1 MTLSTPSQKHPEA
14 SQATSASQH
23 VEPTGEDP
31 QGVSV
36 AIASLGLAQS
46 RAEARANGAR
56 SPRVATTTARARER
70 VEAERPAAIARNAPP
85 PRRVANSSRVDMT
98 APKTPA
104 MRPRGGC
111 SARSWNRPNLDATTS
126 SLNRE
131 RFRNPT
137 PPPARLERRARA
149 ARSSS
154 RSSVSWFENR
164 NRDPGGRSSGEAKH
178 RRGASEDPTLPLRGE
193 EKRSIA
199 SRVPGDFLKIRRAG
213 VSPGRAA
220 GGSQI
225 CAARCRGRV
234 FREPLVGGR
243 LGTRRVR
250 SDDESQRP
258 KRAGGVGAAQV
269 RGGGEANTRDL
280 FATAETD
287 TSRAVPPAISRPT
300 AR

>member
-56 SPRVATTTARARER
+56 SPRVATTTARARAR

-111 SARSWNRPNLDATTS
+111 SARSWNVPTSGCDDLVPESRAFQKPDASPRAPRAT
-126 SLNRE
+126 
-131 RFRNPT
+131 
-137 PPPARLERRARA
+137 RAR
-149 ARSSS
+149 RSSS

-193 EKRSIA
+193 KKRSIA

-225 CAARCRGRV
+225 RAARCRGRV

-243 LGTRRVR
+243 LGTRRAR

-280 FATAETD
+280 FADAETD